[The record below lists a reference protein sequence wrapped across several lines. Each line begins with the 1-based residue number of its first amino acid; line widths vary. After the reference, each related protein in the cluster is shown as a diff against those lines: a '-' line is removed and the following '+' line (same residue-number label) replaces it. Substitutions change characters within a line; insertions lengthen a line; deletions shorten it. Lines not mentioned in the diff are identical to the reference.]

1 MSIYNLLLMKL
12 TLSQCR
18 ALLFLI
24 ISILGYICTIRQ
36 QEFSFT
42 LYYITVLV
50 ATISLISYFQSR
62 KSLNYFNFDT
72 LFVTICYLIG
82 YFATFFYNQPYYK
95 WLFLFE
101 FDYQYLNS
109 GSWLF
114 TVGMNS
120 YFCGSL
126 FMRRKVKQLKTR
138 EGHIYPTK
146 IIYYLN
152 VVLMVFFVLC
162 GGIEHYQNVYAASG
176 SEGSGLVSYIELL
189 LVIVSILLIVIDF
202 HNKYI
207 DNNYKIHKEYI
218 ISIFLFSF
226 VLLYI
231 GNRTTASMLLLSLLG
246 LYTHWFRCIPLKYF
260 IYFIIVAICGMW
272 IIQNTRAS
280 QGINFSSPA
289 IMLTDMTI
297 PSRNIY
303 ESMNYVDEYG
313 YTFGKSMSL
322 GVMGIIP
329 GLTGMIAGENPEYGS
344 AELLTQ
350 YTYSK
355 LGTPAEYQIGLGTCI
370 IPDTYL
376 SFGIIG
382 TILLMWI
389 LGYIVHYFELASK
402 HGNLNA
408 SFIFGILLANSVFLA
423 RASYTH
429 PVRYVIWGII
439 FLNLYISLVYTYF
452 KYKSYAS

>member
-1 MSIYNLLLMKL
+1 MGICNLLQMKL
-12 TLSQCR
+12 TTSQCK

-24 ISILGYICTIRQ
+24 ISIIGYTCTKRQ

-50 ATISLISYFQSR
+50 AIISLISYFKSR
-62 KSLNYFNFDT
+62 KYVNYFNFDT

-82 YFATFFYNQPYYK
+82 YFATFFYNQSYYK

-101 FDYQYLNS
+101 FDYQYINS

-114 TVGMNS
+114 TIGMNS

-126 FMRRKVKQLKTR
+126 FMRRSIKQFKTI
-138 EGHIYPTK
+138 EEFIYPTK
-146 IIYYLN
+146 IIYHLN
-152 VVLMVFFVLC
+152 LVLMLLFVLC

-176 SEGSGLVSYIELL
+176 SEGSGLVSYIEIL
-189 LVIVSILLIVIDF
+189 LVIVSIILIVIDF

-207 DNNYKIHKEYI
+207 NNNYKIHKEYI

-260 IYFIIVAICGMW
+260 IYFILVAICGMW
-272 IIQNTRAS
+272 IVQNTRAG
-280 QGINFSSPA
+280 QNINFSSPA
-289 IMLTDMTI
+289 LVFTDMTI
-297 PSRNIY
+297 PSRSIY

-322 GVMGIIP
+322 GVMGVIP
-329 GLTGMIAGENPEYGS
+329 GLAGMIAGENPEFGS

-355 LGTPAEYQIGLGTCI
+355 LRTPAEYQIGLGTSI
-370 IPDTYL
+370 ISDTYL
-376 SFGIIG
+376 SFGILG
-382 TILLMWI
+382 TVLLMWI
-389 LGYIVHYFELASK
+389 FGYIIHYFELTSK
-402 HGNLNA
+402 RGNLYA
-408 SFIFGILLANSVFLA
+408 SFIFAVLLANSVFLA

-429 PVRYVIWGII
+429 PVRYAIWGII

-452 KYKSYAS
+452 KYKSYAP